1 MKKVMVWL
9 LALCMVLSLAACGSS
24 EGVSNAGGETTQAE
38 ESGFRVGF
46 GRVKVTPQES
56 VPMGGYE
63 NSSLR
68 MSTGLFTELYVN
80 VLAVD
85 DGENTL
91 LLMTIDH
98 SWFHRNIAD
107 PVRRKITEQY
117 GIPEEYVLMNGT
129 HTHAAPDASNIAE
142 PSQVQDNKRVQDLS
156 MEAVQMAMEDLKPAR
171 IFVGSVMTENMN
183 FVRRYFM
190 DDGSFTGDNY
200 PGTGTTLVSHE
211 SEADGQMQLMKFVR
225 EGGKDVLIANFQAHP
240 HLEGKTNNLSAQT
253 PGAFRDS
260 VEQKLDVYSIY
271 WQGAAGN
278 LNSSSYISGETV
290 YTKRNEYGEA
300 LADYAASVYD
310 SMTEVASGPVKVL
323 HYEAEC
329 EVNHEYDHLVGEA
342 RVVWEYYSETADA
355 KGATEMGK
363 TYGISSPFH
372 ANRIIGNASLETTKD
387 IPLAVF
393 SFGDVSGVVVPYEMF
408 DTNGMQ
414 IKEQTPFEM
423 TFIFG
428 YANPGYYGYIPSAA
442 AWENGGYEVDNCT
455 YVGGTGDKLAQ
466 EYLKLLGELKG

>member
-1 MKKVMVWL
+1 MKR
-9 LALCMVLSLAACGSS
+9 LALWCVAISVMLSLAGCGGAVPTDSK
-24 EGVSNAGGETTQAE
+24 VTTAPTAET
-38 ESGFRVGF
+38 GFRVGF
-46 GRVKVTPQES
+46 GRAKVTPQES

-68 MSTGLFTELYVN
+68 MSTGLFTDLYVN

-98 SWFHRNIAD
+98 SWFHRNLAD
-107 PVRRKITEQY
+107 PIRKALLKDY

-142 PSQVQDNKRVQDLS
+142 PAQVRDNKRVQELS
-156 MEAVQMAMEDLKPAR
+156 LEAVRLALDDLKPAC
-171 IFVGSVMTENMN
+171 IFIGSVMTENMN

-200 PGTGTTLVSHE
+200 PGTGTTMVSHE

-225 EGGKDVLIANFQAHP
+225 EGGKDILIANFQAHP
-240 HLEGKTNNLSAQT
+240 HLEGKSNSLSAQNV
-253 PGAFRDS
+253 GAFRDA

-278 LNSSSYISGETV
+278 LNSSSYIPGETV
-290 YTKRNEYGEA
+290 YTKRNEYGDA
-300 LADYAASVYD
+300 LADYAVSVYD
-310 SMTEVASGPVKVL
+310 SMTEVNSGPVKVI
-323 HYEAEC
+323 HYDLAC
-329 EVNHEYDHLVGEA
+329 EVNHAYDHLAAEA
-342 RVVWEYYSETADA
+342 RTIWEYYNETGDG
-355 KGATEMGK
+355 KGATEMGNPL
-363 TYGISSPFH
+363 GIHSPFH
-372 ANRIIGNASLETTKD
+372 ANRILGNAELGDTKD
-387 IPLAVF
+387 IPLAAF

-414 IKEQTPFEM
+414 IKEQTPFAM

-455 YVGGTGDKLAQ
+455 FVGGTGDKLAQ
-466 EYLKLLGELKG
+466 DYLNLLAELKK

>member
-1 MKKVMVWL
+1 MRR
-9 LALCMVLSLAACGSS
+9 LALWCVAISVMLSLAGCGGAVPTDSK
-24 EGVSNAGGETTQAE
+24 VTTAPTAET
-38 ESGFRVGF
+38 GFRVGF
-46 GRVKVTPQES
+46 GRAKVTPQES

-63 NSSLR
+63 DSSRR
-68 MSTGLFTELYVN
+68 MSTGLYTELYVN

-98 SWFHRNIAD
+98 SWFHRNLAD
-107 PVRRKITEQY
+107 PIRKALLEDY

-129 HTHAAPDASNIAE
+129 HTHGAPDAGNT
-142 PSQVQDNKRVQDLS
+142 SQPTQVRDNKRVQQLS
-156 MEAVQMAMEDLKPAR
+156 LEAVEQALNDLKPAK
-171 IFVGSVMTENMN
+171 IYVGSVMTEKMN
-183 FVRRYFM
+183 FVRRYYM

-200 PGTGTTLVSHE
+200 PGTGTTCVSHE

-225 EGGKDVLIANFQAHP
+225 EGGKDILIANFQAHP
-240 HLEGKTNNLSAQT
+240 HLEGKSNSISAQNV
-253 PGAFRDS
+253 GAFRDA

-271 WQGAAGN
+271 WQGASGN
-278 LNSSSYISGETV
+278 LNSSSYIAGETV
-290 YTKRNEYGEA
+290 YKTRNEYGEA
-300 LADYAASVYD
+300 LASYAASAYD

-323 HYEAEC
+323 HYDAEC
-329 EVNHEYDHLVGEA
+329 EVNHAYDHISAEA
-342 RVVWEYYSETADA
+342 TMVWKYFNEHNDA
-355 KGATEMGK
+355 AGAMALAESGLIHSV
-363 TYGISSPFH
+363 YH
-372 ANRIIGNASLETTKD
+372 ANRIQGNAELGDTKD
-387 IPLAVF
+387 IPLAAF

-414 IKEQTPFEM
+414 IKEQTPFAM

-466 EYLKLLGELKG
+466 DYLNLLAELKK